1 MRERKE
7 DDDMTRPIT
16 RTGLLTS
23 SAVAALIAQAPA
35 LHAQEGDVT
44 DLGTLVLSG
53 SLIPQPMSKTGAT
66 VDILEEDDL
75 DGDTRP
81 LADTLSRKPGLS
93 FTQSG
98 PLGQTSS
105 LSVRGLPARYVGV
118 RIDGIDVT
126 DAAGTQVRFDFGG
139 LTNAGLDRVEL
150 LKGSQSALY
159 GSEAIGGVVDITT
172 ARPTKLGFST
182 RVGVEAGSYGTYS
195 GNVMLGYKDD
205 RGEVALNVSRLE
217 SEGFSALSD
226 NTEKD
231 GAEQTT
237 ANLTLRYDVSEAV
250 TVGGAIYYRDLDF
263 DFDNIA
269 GDPSGTGQTRERGAR
284 VFAELTTGRVTHELS
299 YSHFESNRDL
309 ETATYTST
317 FDSTRDQV
325 AYLGSASLGG
335 ASNATLNFGLDYTEE
350 RYKTV
355 GGADTRS
362 AFAELLLQPG
372 DFDLSLALRHDE
384 HSQFGGH
391 ASGRV
396 AGVWHVTDATDIRAT
411 LATGFRAPSLN
422 ELYGPFGGNPA
433 LDPEQSRSAELGV
446 EHRFGSVGSVRGT
459 LFYTEVDDL
468 IDYNFPT
475 GYVQVPGTSVSKGF
489 EMSGRYALSGQYTI
503 YGTYTHVD
511 AKDGNGQRRAG
522 VPRNTTVLGL
532 DAEVTPKLSGNIE
545 VKHASGAEASAFA
558 PASHKVGDYTLV
570 NVGLDYAVVD
580 NARAYLRIE
589 NLTDED
595 YETVGGYNQPGRS
608 VYFGIRAEF

>member
-1 MRERKE
+1 
-7 DDDMTRPIT
+7 MTRPLT
-16 RTGLLTS
+16 RTGLLAS
-23 SAVAALIAQAPA
+23 CAVAALISPAPA
-35 LHAQEGDVT
+35 LQAQEDDVT

-53 SLIPQPMSKTGAT
+53 SLTPQPMSRTGAS
-66 VDILEEDDL
+66 VEIFDEDDL
-75 DGDTRP
+75 DGDTRS

-98 PLGQTSS
+98 PLGQPSS
-105 LSVRGLPARYVGV
+105 VSVRGLPARYVGV

-126 DAAGTQVRFDFGG
+126 DAAGTQVQFDFGG
-139 LTNAGLDRVEL
+139 LTNAGLGRVEL

-159 GSEAIGGVVDITT
+159 GSEAIGGLVDIST
-172 ARPTKLGFST
+172 ARPSKLGFST
-182 RVGVEAGSYGTYS
+182 RFGAEAGSYGTYS

-205 RGEVALNVSRLE
+205 RGEVALNLSHIR

-231 GAEQTT
+231 GVEQST
-237 ANLTLRYDVSEAV
+237 ANLTLRYDVSDRV
-250 TVGGAIYYRDLDF
+250 TVGGAVFARDLDF
-263 DFDNIA
+263 DFDNMA
-269 GDPSGTGQTRERGAR
+269 GDPSGTGQTRQRGAR
-284 VFAELTTGRVTHELS
+284 VFAELTTVRVTHELS
-299 YSHFESNRDL
+299 YSHFDSQRDL
-309 ETATYTST
+309 ATATYTAT
-317 FDSTRDQV
+317 YDSTRDQI

-335 ASNATLNFGLDYTEE
+335 AANAVLNFGLDYTEE

-355 GGADTRS
+355 GRADTRS

-372 DFDLSLALRHDE
+372 DVDLSLALRHDA

-391 ASGRV
+391 MSGRV
-396 AGVWHVTDATDIRAT
+396 AGVWHVTGSTDIRAA

-433 LDPEQSRSAELGV
+433 LDPERSRSAELGV

-468 IDYNFPT
+468 IDYIWPT
-475 GYVQVPGTSVSKGF
+475 GYVQVPGTSVSKGV
-489 EMSGRYALSGQYTI
+489 ELSGRYALSERSTVYGAYT
-503 YGTYTHVD
+503 YVD
-511 AKDGNGQRRAG
+511 AKDGNGMRR
-522 VPRNTTVLGL
+522 VRMPRNTAVLGL
-532 DAEVTPKLSGNIE
+532 DAEFTPKLSGNIE
-545 VKHASGAEASAFA
+545 VKHASGALASAFA
-558 PASHKVGDYTLV
+558 PAGHKVGDYTLV
-570 NVGLDYAVVD
+570 NVGVDYAVVD
-580 NARAYLRIE
+580 NARAYLRVE